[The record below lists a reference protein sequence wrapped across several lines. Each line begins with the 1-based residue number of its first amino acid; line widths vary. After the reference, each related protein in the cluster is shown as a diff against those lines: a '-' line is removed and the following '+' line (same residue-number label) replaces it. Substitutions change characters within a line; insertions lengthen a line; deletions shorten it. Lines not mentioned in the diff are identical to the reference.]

1 MGKNCFVKKTVLF
14 WVLIIGLFFLFSC
27 TNKVE
32 EQETSVKYNP
42 SFPELL
48 QFNPTEWLTNNK
60 YKPIGDKRAIK
71 GGDLTLLWAWPDYP
85 PTLRGEGPNANLA
98 ALKELHNLIYESL
111 INLHPETLEVIPGL
125 ANYWQIASD
134 KKTFRFRINPKAKWA
149 DGSEITADD
158 VLATWEH
165 LVDKAIKD
173 PYTNILFGEKFEKPV
188 IEDKYTIKLV
198 TKELNWRLFVE
209 FGAYMKIY
217 PAKYIRIPGD
227 EYLKKYQWKFVM
239 GSGPYELKAS
249 DLIKDKSIALTRRKD
264 YWSEKE
270 PMNIGLNNFDK
281 IKWVVVRDE
290 TLQFEKFKK
299 GEIDVYRENTARR
312 WVQETDFD
320 KVKKGWIQK
329 RKIYTKKPQ
338 GFSGFVFNMRKPP
351 FNDKRIRLAF
361 AYLFNREKLIDQLF
375 FKQYEF
381 IDSYFPGS
389 IWANPD
395 NPKIRYNP
403 EKASALLAE
412 AGWSKR
418 NSEGILVDK
427 NNKPFEIAFDYG
439 SQGMQRVFTVVAE
452 DFKKAG
458 IKLNLKLIDTRT
470 LIKKIDER
478 NFLLHSQAW
487 TADIFPNP
495 ESSWM
500 SELADKDSNNNVAG
514 FKNKK
519 LDELCKQYNLNFDL
533 DERIKLI
540 REIDKIIFN
549 EHPYALGWYANY
561 TRILYFNK
569 FGYPATYFKKTLE
582 GDERDA
588 KQLWWYDSEKEKAL
602 NEAMKNNKT
611 LPVGE
616 VIVKPWG

>member
-1 MGKNCFVKKTVLF
+1 MHKK
-14 WVLIIGLFFLFSC
+14 ILFFVLSFILFFAVSC
-27 TNKVE
+27 TNTS
-32 EQETSVKYNP
+32 ETVHTSTDYKP
-42 SFPELL
+42 SFPPLL
-48 QFNPTEWLTNNK
+48 QFNSAQWQSNNNW
-60 YKPIGDKRAIK
+60 KPIGDKRAKK
-71 GGDLTLLWAWPDYP
+71 GGELTLLWAWPDFP

-98 ALKELHNLIYESL
+98 ALKELHNMIYENL

-125 ANYWQIASD
+125 ADYWQISPD
-134 KKTFRFRINPKAKWA
+134 KKTFRFRINPKARWA

-165 LVDKAIKD
+165 LIDKAIKD
-173 PYTNILFGEKFEKPV
+173 PYTNILFGDKFEKPV
-188 IEDKYTIKLV
+188 IEDKYTIKV
-198 TKELNWRLFVE
+198 NTKALNWRLFVE
-209 FGAYMKIY
+209 FGVYMKIY
-217 PAKYIRIPGD
+217 PAKYIRIAGD

-239 GSGPYELKAS
+239 GSGPYEMKDE
-249 DLIKDKSIALTRRKD
+249 DLIKEKSITLTKRKD
-264 YWSEKE
+264 YWAESDS
-270 PMNIGLNNFDK
+270 MNIGLNNFAK
-281 IKWVVVRDE
+281 IKWVIVRDE

-329 RKIYTKKPQ
+329 RKIYSKKPQ

-351 FNDKRIRLAF
+351 FNDNRICLAF

-375 FKQYEF
+375 FNQYAF

-389 IWANPD
+389 IWANP
-395 NPKIRYNP
+395 NNEKIRYNP
-403 EKASALLAE
+403 QKASELLAK
-412 AGWSKR
+412 AGWGKR
-418 NSEGILVDK
+418 NAQGILVDK
-427 NNKPFEIAFDYG
+427 KNKPFEITFDYG
-439 SQGMQRVFTVVAE
+439 TQGLQRVFTVVAE
-452 DFKKAG
+452 DFKNAG

-478 NFLLHSQAW
+478 NFLLHYQSW

-500 SELADKDSNNNVAG
+500 SELADKNSNNNVPG

-519 LDELCKQYNLNFDL
+519 LDELCNQYNLTFDL

-540 REIDKIIFN
+540 RQIDNIIYK
-549 EHPYALGWYANY
+549 EHPYALGWYADY

-569 FGYPATYFKKTLE
+569 FGYPANYFKKTLD
-582 GDERDA
+582 GDERDV
-588 KQLWWYDSEKEKAL
+588 KQLWWIEPEKEKAL
-602 NEAMKNNKT
+602 NEAMKNNKP